1 MMKMAMMLMM
11 KMAMMLIMMAVM
23 MAMMMLMNDVAHVDA
38 VDTVDGCSDLRI
50 FEQNSF
56 GLLS

>member
-1 MMKMAMMLMM
+1 
-11 KMAMMLIMMAVM
+11 
-23 MAMMMLMNDVAHVDA
+23 MNDVAHVDA

>member
-1 MMKMAMMLMM
+1 MM
-11 KMAMMLIMMAVM
+11 KMAMMLIMKMAMMLMM

>member
-1 MMKMAMMLMM
+1 MM
-11 KMAMMLIMMAVM
+11 KMAMMLIMK
-23 MAMMMLMNDVAHVDA
+23 MAMMLIMKMAMMLMMNDVAHVDA
-38 VDTVDGCSDLRI
+38 VDTADGCSDLRI